1 MKTTLTQIK
10 LCKAYEALDNFA
22 KSIALPATKAFAI
35 YMLAK
40 SVKPLYEARVDVER
54 DIIERFDIK
63 VNGGRFI
70 FNTQED
76 AEAYSRE
83 MSLLNENEVE
93 IDIMPVVIALDDI
106 GDQKITPAQMEA
118 LEGFVR
124 FE

>member
-1 MKTTLTQIK
+1 MNITMTQLK
-10 LCKAYEALDNFA
+10 LCKAYEALDSFA
-22 KSIALPATKAFAI
+22 KNISLPATKAFAI